1 MIPQARWQPLL
12 YGRTARADRWW
23 RLRPYDVKID
33 WLNAVVVACT
43 GGGEGL
49 ADHPRFLLARRG
61 PLLLVGVACRASA
74 LSDTMNSDGSRP
86 FYTFV
91 GWITRD
97 GQALPPNW
105 DVVVAGWNGWSTEV
119 YQAWMPLDWNKHR
132 TDLGDGHESP
142 FLDAP
147 WAAAVG
153 TASRSEAGPLERA
166 TPPTRENTI
175 LIPADAA
182 PKMWS
187 ALSVAAFDFA
197 FVVGFDRPPA
207 NVKGTLTHAAVTS
220 IDVPAAQLSGEL
232 SAERIPARERQEPMT
247 SRPEVSAR
255 ESMQETQASGKQS
268 YTEKE
273 PSHQGGY
280 TGESREQSQHDK
292 ESRAGHQ
299 EAQGGLLNRAKRF
312 ILPHNDEGT
321 PPDESRPPSRQTEEE
336 AQYGPMKDLDYW
348 TQREK
353 PTRPR
358 PGESRKQSPPEDD
371 F

>member
-1 MIPQARWQPLL
+1 MTPQARWQPLL

-49 ADHPRFLLARRG
+49 ADHARFLLARRG
-61 PLLLVGVACRASA
+61 PLLLVGVASRASA

-105 DVVVAGWNGWSTEV
+105 DTLVTGWNGWSTEV

-147 WAAAVG
+147 WAAAPGAVSG
-153 TASRSEAGPLERA
+153 SAADSPERA
-166 TPPTRENTI
+166 VPPTREGTI
-175 LIPADAA
+175 LIPADQA

-187 ALSVAAFDFA
+187 ALSAAAFDFA
-197 FVVGFDRPPA
+197 FVAGFDRPPA
-207 NVKGTLTHAAVTS
+207 NGKGVLTHASVAS
-220 IDVPAAQLSGEL
+220 IEVPAVQRPGEL
-232 SAERIPARERQEPMT
+232 PPERTPARERQEPAT
-247 SRPEVSAR
+247 YPPEVPAR
-255 ESMQETQASGKQS
+255 QSMENTQPPGRPSYAEKGPGQE
-268 YTEKE
+268 
-273 PSHQGGY
+273 GGY
-280 TGESREQSQHDK
+280 RGPSREQSQRDK
-292 ESRAGHQ
+292 ESRTWHH
-299 EAQGGLLNRAKRF
+299 ESQGGLLNRAKRF
-312 ILPHNDEGT
+312 INPHPDEDV
-321 PPDESRPPSRQTEEE
+321 PSDESRHPEEE
-336 AQYGPMKDLDYW
+336 PQFGPMKDLDYW
-348 TQREK
+348 AKREK
-353 PTRPR
+353 PKRPR
-358 PGESRKQSPPEDD
+358 PGESAKQLPPEDEI
-371 F
+371 